1 MTALNAP
8 AAVALVIPTYN
19 NGATIEAVVRAA
31 YRFVPDIFIVNDGST
46 DDTAQRASGLL
57 PEMPGVRVISIPSNR
72 GKGFAIKRG
81 FERALAEG
89 FTNAITMDADGQHGA
104 RDLAPFMERVR
115 LSPLTLWIGDR
126 AIQDGAIKEPTL
138 SIFGRAFGAFWYG
151 FFTGKNIR
159 DTQCGFRA
167 YPLRAVLDLKCLG
180 ERFDYEQEA
189 LIYSVWNGIDVES
202 CAIHRKYLPKN
213 ERVSHFRPMIDF
225 LSIGKVNSKA
235 ALVKILMPWKTV
247 NSPGKTWR
255 EKLMI
260 VFNRELHAH
269 SPGKNAF
276 SLAMG
281 VCMGIMPIYG
291 FQLAVLVALTPILR
305 LNWPL
310 AFLGSCVSLPPAI
323 PFLIAAGVAVGKVIT
338 PLIPGMV
345 NTASRIGIVAKGGIE
360 WIVGSVALAL
370 MAGIV
375 SYAVFFPVLLNLNR
389 RKNLALKKN
398 V

>member
-1 MTALNAP
+1 MAALNAP

-19 NGATIEAVVRAA
+19 NGATMEAVVRAA
-31 YRFVPDIFIVNDGST
+31 YRFVPDIFIVIDGST
-46 DDTAQRASGLL
+46 DDTAQRAFGLL
-57 PEMPGVRVISIPSNR
+57 PEMPLVRVISIPSNR
-72 GKGFAIKRG
+72 GKGFALKRG

-89 FTNAITMDADGQHGA
+89 FTNAITMDADGQHCAG
-104 RDLAPFMERVR
+104 DLALFLERVR
-115 LSPLTLWIGDR
+115 LSPQTLWIGDR
-126 AIQDGAIKEPTL
+126 TIRQGAIKEPAL

-167 YPLRAVLDLKCLG
+167 YPLRAVLDLKCKG

-189 LIYSVWNGIDVES
+189 LIYSVWNGIDVRS
-202 CAIHRKYLPKN
+202 IAVHRLYLPKT
-213 ERVSHFRPMIDF
+213 ERVSHFRPVIDF
-225 LSIGKVNSKA
+225 LRIGRVNSRA

-255 EKLMI
+255 EKLLI
-260 VFNRELHAH
+260 VFNRELYAH
-269 SPGKNAF
+269 SPSKSAF
-276 SLAMG
+276 SLAIG

-310 AFLGSCVSLPPAI
+310 AFLGSCISLPPAI
-323 PFLIAAGVAVGKVIT
+323 PFLVAVGVAIGKVIT
-338 PLIPGMV
+338 PLIPGIV
-345 NTASRIGIVAKGGIE
+345 VGASRIGIVAKGGIE

-370 MAGIV
+370 LAGTAT
-375 SYAVFFPVLLNLNR
+375 YAVFFPVLLNLNR
-389 RKNLALKKN
+389 QKNLALKKN

>member
-46 DDTAQRASGLL
+46 DETAQRASGLL
-57 PEMPGVRVISIPSNR
+57 PEMPLVRVISIPSNR
-72 GKGFAIKRG
+72 GKGFALKRG

-89 FTNAITMDADGQHGA
+89 FTNAITMDADGQHCAG
-104 RDLAPFMERVR
+104 DLALFLERVR
-115 LSPLTLWIGDR
+115 LSPQTLWIGDR
-126 AIQDGAIKEPTL
+126 TIQQGAIKEPALT
-138 SIFGRAFGAFWYG
+138 IFGRAFGAFWYG

-202 CAIHRKYLPKN
+202 CAVHRKYLPKT
-213 ERVSHFRPMIDF
+213 ERVSHFRPVIDF
-225 LSIGKVNSKA
+225 LRIGRVNSKA

-247 NSPGKTWR
+247 NSPGKNWR
-255 EKLMI
+255 EKLII

-269 SPGKNAF
+269 SPNKSAF

-310 AFLGSCVSLPPAI
+310 AFLGSCVSLPPVI
-323 PFLIAAGVAVGKVIT
+323 PLLVAAGVAVGKVIT

-345 NTASRIGIVAKGGIE
+345 NMSSRIGIVAKGGIE
-360 WIVGSVALAL
+360 WVMGSVALAL
-370 MAGIV
+370 MAGTAT
-375 SYAVFFPVLLNLNR
+375 YAAFFPVLLNLNR
-389 RKNLALKKN
+389 QKNPGLKKN